1 MQGCSSSLA
10 VGAGEGQFGIWFDE
24 DLNHGRSQ
32 ACPTFDNPPLTPAQD
47 FRSVSVCDQIYYTQ
61 REEIPGERVNKV
73 GHIRCF
79 TCVGMEPFQTTGKRR
94 VPL

>member
-1 MQGCSSSLA
+1 MYCNILLVSSLNRVDVQGCSSSLA

-47 FRSVSVCDQIYYTQ
+47 FRSVNVFDQITCTQ
-61 REEIPGERVNKV
+61 RDERL
-73 GHIRCF
+73 R
-79 TCVGMEPFQTTGKRR
+79 ER
-94 VPL
+94 

>member
-1 MQGCSSSLA
+1 VQGCSSSLA

-47 FRSVSVCDQIYYTQ
+47 FRSVSVCDQIVYCTQ
-61 REEIPGERVNKV
+61 REERLREREVIKV
-73 GHIRCF
+73 GHTRCAI
-79 TCVGMEPFQTTGKRR
+79 Q
-94 VPL
+94 